1 MYVVLHQN
9 ENNSF
14 FCMKFKFFLDKKKEK
29 AKLYS
34 ITPKK
39 YLNICKILQFFSYG
53 YIVYFAVLGGVL
65 HIKNNENKIT
75 QYFVLYFNF
84 FNTKKKV
91 NISLHDINTNKKI
104 QHYSVLSHRGNR
116 ILHNQ
121 KSSKNYVTIK
131 LNQTKIGQYWKIQ
144 TNLYR

>member
-65 HIKNNENKIT
+65 HI
-75 QYFVLYFNF
+75 
-84 FNTKKKV
+84 
-91 NISLHDINTNKKI
+91 
-104 QHYSVLSHRGNR
+104 
-116 ILHNQ
+116 
-121 KSSKNYVTIK
+121 
-131 LNQTKIGQYWKIQ
+131 
-144 TNLYR
+144 